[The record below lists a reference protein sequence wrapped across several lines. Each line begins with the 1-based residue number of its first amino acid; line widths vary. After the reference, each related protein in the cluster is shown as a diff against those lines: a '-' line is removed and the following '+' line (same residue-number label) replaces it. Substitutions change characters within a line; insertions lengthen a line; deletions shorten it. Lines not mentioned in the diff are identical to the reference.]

1 MNAVWNA
8 FDMKNLGHYHDLYL
22 KTDVL
27 LLCDVFEKFVSI
39 CLDYY
44 GLDPCNYFSA
54 PGLSWD
60 AMLKMMGIVL
70 DHISDIDMHLFIEKG
85 MVGGIS
91 YIANRYAKANNK
103 YMKNYDPN
111 LEDECIMYFDANNL
125 YGWTMSQCLHY
136 GGFRWITDD

>member
-8 FDMKNLGHYHDLYL
+8 FDMKNLGPYHDLYL

-27 LLCDVFEKFVSI
+27 LLCEVFEKFVSI

-44 GLDPCNYFSA
+44 GLGPYHYFSA

-60 AMLKMMGIVL
+60 AMLKMTDIVL
-70 DHISDIDMHLFIEKG
+70 YHISDIDMHLFIEKG

-111 LEDECIMYFDANNL
+111 LEEKCIMYFDANNL
-125 YGWTMSQCLHY
+125 YV
-136 GGFRWITDD
+136 